1 MHDKTQ
7 KCLKIR
13 KELLSAISCVTLVV
27 LPPLLPASC
36 LMVRRKTCLFN
47 KGKMRKHSVS
57 LIQERFS
64 LPHEPVFT
72 KSQAKKAN
80 RLRKAERRHNMQVGG
95 RGEDTR
101 HKKPA

>member
-36 LMVRRKTCLFN
+36 LMLRRKTCLFN

-80 RLRKAERRHNMQVGG
+80 RLRKGG
-95 RGEDTR
+95 TTCKLEEEEKIPDT
-101 HKKPA
+101 KSLLSP